1 MDAYIYSQFGYCP
14 LVWMI
19 HSRYINNEINRSHV
33 RALGIVYM
41 DKFSSFQNLLEK
53 DKALKIHVT
62 SLSPSNISNIT
73 ISPSNI

>member
-1 MDAYIYSQFGYCP
+1 MDVYIYSQFGYCP

-33 RALGIVYM
+33 RALGILCM
-41 DKFSSFQNLLEK
+41 DKFSTVQNLLEK
-53 DKALKIHVT
+53 DKAVKIHVI